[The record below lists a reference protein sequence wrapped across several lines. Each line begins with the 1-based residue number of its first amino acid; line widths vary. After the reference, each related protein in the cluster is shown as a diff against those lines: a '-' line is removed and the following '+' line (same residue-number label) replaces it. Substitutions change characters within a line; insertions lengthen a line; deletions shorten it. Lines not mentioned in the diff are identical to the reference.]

1 MHIQA
6 VMMKHAKY
14 DASATMYLDWIAY
27 TDDSSFKAHIEQ
39 TETLHV
45 ATNFDFNTSV
55 FDDTTIAKSVL
66 LTTST
71 GQKLAVLSLMDP
83 EHIHA
88 GNPTY
93 AGTTATDYERALNT
107 EIALLQISGAR
118 PELVVCRL
126 SPLPFDVCSPNV
138 ELKTNVHERRSSCM
152 RIKVSM
158 QSIDIDAMRHPV

>member
-1 MHIQA
+1 MAGFRCNHENSLHSLHVTAIIPISLLILLRRHADVGGILQGIYDVYSRLLWSGPLVMHIQA

-66 LTTST
+66 LAHN
-71 GQKLAVLSLMDP
+71 QHWP
-83 EHIHA
+83 EVGCAFVDGSRTH
-88 GNPTY
+88 PRRKP
-93 AGTTATDYERALNT
+93 D
-107 EIALLQISGAR
+107 
-118 PELVVCRL
+118 VCRHN
-126 SPLPFDVCSPNV
+126 C
-138 ELKTNVHERRSSCM
+138 H
-152 RIKVSM
+152 
-158 QSIDIDAMRHPV
+158 